1 MPGGRP
7 TKMTPVAKQAILDAL
22 AAGNMR
28 HDAAEHAGVGAST
41 LKRWL
46 ALGRR
51 QERGPWRDFLVA
63 VKKAEADAVAASVG
77 RIRRAAIGGQ
87 LLKHVTRTSRDG
99 TVTEEKI
106 YAPAQWTADA
116 WFLERKRGADWG
128 SGRELLKTIWKEL
141 AELKR
146 SRANEESDHA
156 RGGTEGAKGH
166 SQAKK
171 KSSGSKA

>member
-51 QERGPWRDFLVA
+51 QERGPWGDFLVA
-63 VKKAEADAVAASVG
+63 VKKAVADAVAASVG
-77 RIRRAAIGGQ
+77 RIRRAAMGGQ
-87 LLKHVTRTSRDG
+87 LLKHVIKTNKDG
-99 TVTEEKI
+99 VVTEEKT

-128 SGRELLKTIWKEL
+128 SGRELLKTIVKEL
-141 AELKR
+141 RQRRGVDHRVAGSGHRRLGQPVA
-146 SRANEESDHA
+146 SRPAA
-156 RGGTEGAKGH
+156 
-166 SQAKK
+166 QV
-171 KSSGSKA
+171 